1 MKLIDRYH
9 LYEGGSISS
18 NAYIIDADILAIV
31 DPGIGFSMSGLLREI
46 KQDGF
51 DPSKIEYVVN
61 THCHPDHIGG
71 DLRIVKRS
79 GAKVLMHEADAIAMD
94 RLNMIP
100 IPIPIPGLKKIK
112 VDRHL
117 GDTLDLGDTLLK
129 VIHTPG
135 HSPGSICLYDE
146 KCKVLIS
153 GDTAFSYSMG
163 RWDLPGGNM
172 GQLKDSLLKLSELD
186 IEYLLPGHM
195 GCLMGKEKI
204 RESLNYCLR
213 VISDM

>member
-1 MKLIDRYH
+1 M
-9 LYEGGSISS
+9 G
-18 NAYIIDADILAIV
+18 
-31 DPGIGFSMSGLLREI
+31 GLLREI
-46 KQDGF
+46 KQDGY
-51 DPSKIEYVVN
+51 DPRKIKYVVN

-71 DLRIVKRS
+71 DLRIVKMS
-79 GAKVLMHEADAIAMD
+79 GAKVMMHEADAMAMD
-94 RLNMIP
+94 RLNR

-117 GDTLDLGDTLLK
+117 GNSLDLGDTSLM

-146 KCKVLIS
+146 GSKVLIS

-172 GQLKDSLLKLSELD
+172 GQLKESLLKLSELD

-195 GCLMGKEKI
+195 GCLIGKEKI
-204 RESLNYCLR
+204 QESLNYCLR